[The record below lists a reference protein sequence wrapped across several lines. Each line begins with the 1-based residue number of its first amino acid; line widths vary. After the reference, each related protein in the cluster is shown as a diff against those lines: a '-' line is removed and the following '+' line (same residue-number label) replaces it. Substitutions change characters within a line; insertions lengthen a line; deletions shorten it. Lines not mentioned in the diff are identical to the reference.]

1 VGLPSKSCNSVMI
14 FFSFP
19 GTALHRAYL
28 VLLQSRGL
36 NDVSDMQLALSGAT
50 AFAIRDLVFFEK
62 SRLCCV

>member
-1 VGLPSKSCNSVMI
+1 MI